1 MTTFLFHGDFDCGR
15 RTTIPSSL
23 PVPHLH
29 APRAPFV
36 RSIRFVLRCLSLR
49 ISLYSHDNGA
59 DALPSASECAIMH
72 GSTFRERE
80 REIEAEK
87 EEKEERGWRKMKK
100 ERSFSVDACV
110 SSFVFPL
117 FPFLLSFFSFFP
129 HVFFFPQLALR
140 TLHLPCAHTEV
151 RRDLPTIN
159 NSEETSG
166 NYYLEWSNAKEEISN
181 GEISVNVVAT
191 RLAGAKT
198 RRWLAKIKQT
208 NAAIC
213 PVFCPRVNNYEI

>member
-87 EEKEERGWRKMKK
+87 EEREEREMEKDE
-100 ERSFSVDACV
+100 ER
-110 SSFVFPL
+110 
-117 FPFLLSFFSFFP
+117 
-129 HVFFFPQLALR
+129 
-140 TLHLPCAHTEV
+140 
-151 RRDLPTIN
+151 
-159 NSEETSG
+159 
-166 NYYLEWSNAKEEISN
+166 
-181 GEISVNVVAT
+181 
-191 RLAGAKT
+191 
-198 RRWLAKIKQT
+198 
-208 NAAIC
+208 
-213 PVFCPRVNNYEI
+213 

>member
-1 MTTFLFHGDFDCGR
+1 MKKD
-15 RTTIPSSL
+15 
-23 PVPHLH
+23 
-29 APRAPFV
+29 
-36 RSIRFVLRCLSLR
+36 
-49 ISLYSHDNGA
+49 
-59 DALPSASECAIMH
+59 
-72 GSTFRERE
+72 
-80 REIEAEK
+80 
-87 EEKEERGWRKMKK
+87 EERTQLLGGRV
-100 ERSFSVDACV
+100 RFFFRFPSFPF
-110 SSFVFPL
+110 SSFLL
-117 FPFLLSFFSFFP
+117 FVPR
-129 HVFFFPQLALR
+129 VFFFPRLALR

-181 GEISVNVVAT
+181 GEISVSVVAT

-213 PVFCPRVNNYEI
+213 VLSAS

>member
-1 MTTFLFHGDFDCGR
+1 MKKD
-15 RTTIPSSL
+15 
-23 PVPHLH
+23 
-29 APRAPFV
+29 
-36 RSIRFVLRCLSLR
+36 
-49 ISLYSHDNGA
+49 
-59 DALPSASECAIMH
+59 
-72 GSTFRERE
+72 
-80 REIEAEK
+80 
-87 EEKEERGWRKMKK
+87 EERTQLLGGRV
-100 ERSFSVDACV
+100 RFFFRFPSFPF
-110 SSFVFPL
+110 SSFLL
-117 FPFLLSFFSFFP
+117 FVPRVSFFP
-129 HVFFFPQLALR
+129 RLALR

-181 GEISVNVVAT
+181 GEISVSVVAT

>member
-87 EEKEERGWRKMKK
+87 EEREGRGWRKMKK
-100 ERSFSVDACV
+100 ERSFSVDACA
-110 SSFVFPL
+110 
-117 FPFLLSFFSFFP
+117 FLLSLSLFSLFFFP
-129 HVFFFPQLALR
+129 SFLLFVPRVFFFPRLALR
-140 TLHLPCAHTEV
+140 TPHLPCAHTEV

-181 GEISVNVVAT
+181 GEISVSVVAT
-191 RLAGAKT
+191 RLAGAKYAS
-198 RRWLAKIKQT
+198 LARENKT
-208 NAAIC
+208 DERGNLSGVLSAS
-213 PVFCPRVNNYEI
+213 